1 MAGERDMSRVMR
13 QMFHK
18 KQERT
23 QTIQSTEPR
32 IEDLKEGIPEFRNV
46 KDRGVVQYV
55 KYRDE
60 IYSIVMEKEG
70 LADGIDE
77 GAVDTS
83 GRIDG
88 SLEQTVGTSGLSAN
102 DGWQTLA
109 GGLIIQWGIVTSD
122 STVTFPKVFNGTCF
136 GVYLGKITSDSSIPR
151 VTAITTTNFAYSSSD
166 IADGDAYWIALGN

>member
-1 MAGERDMSRVMR
+1 MAGERDMLRMMR
-13 QMFHK
+13 QLLHK

-23 QTIQSTEPR
+23 QTIQSEEPR
-32 IEDLKEGIPEFRNV
+32 INDLKEGIPEFRNV

-55 KYRDE
+55 KYRDD
-60 IYSIVMEKEG
+60 IYSVVMEKEG
-70 LADGIDE
+70 ITDGVDE
-77 GAVDTS
+77 GVVDTS

-88 SLEQTVGTSGLSAN
+88 SLEQTVGSSGLSAD

-122 STVTFPKVFNGTCF
+122 STVTFPKAFNSTCF

-151 VTAITTTNFAYSSSD
+151 VTAITATNFAYSSSD
-166 IADGDAYWIALGN
+166 VANGDAYWIALGN